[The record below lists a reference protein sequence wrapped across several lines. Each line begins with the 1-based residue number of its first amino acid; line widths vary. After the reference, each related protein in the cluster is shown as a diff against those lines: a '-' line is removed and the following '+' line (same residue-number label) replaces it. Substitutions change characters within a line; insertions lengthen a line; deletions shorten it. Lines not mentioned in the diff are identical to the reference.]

1 MEFQHHFLL
10 RLQVTLTLTLLMMK
24 CEAEDRGQTGGGTDG
39 GESQCSALYMVLSL
53 SLLTNHNAGLPG
65 GGNPSYQVWNQ
76 THNPLGVRQFLYPL
90 IHRNPRAGVIATLKK
105 RRH

>member
-24 CEAEDRGQTGGGTDG
+24 CEAEDGGQTGGGTDG
-39 GESQCSALYMVLSL
+39 GD
-53 SLLTNHNAGLPG
+53 NAGLPG